1 VSLKDG
7 TATFSSLSFRV
18 PGALARLHGTY
29 NVVNQRIDLRGTLL
43 MQAKLSQ
50 ATSGVKSFLLKVL
63 DPLLKKNHRG
73 GAKMPVRITG
83 TYSRP
88 SYRSD
93 PI

>member
-1 VSLKDG
+1 VSLRDG
-7 TATFSSLSFRV
+7 TATFSSFLSGFR
-18 PGALARLHGTY
+18 GALARLHGTY
-29 NVVNQRIDLRGTLL
+29 DVVNQTIDLRGSLL

-73 GAKMPVRITG
+73 GAKMPVSITG

-88 SYRSD
+88 SYSSD